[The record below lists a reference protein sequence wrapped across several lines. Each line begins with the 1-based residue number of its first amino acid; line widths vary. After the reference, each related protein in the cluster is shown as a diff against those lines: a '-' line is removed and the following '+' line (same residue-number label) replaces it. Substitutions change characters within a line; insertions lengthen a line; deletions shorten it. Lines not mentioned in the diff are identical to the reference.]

1 MGTLT
6 TPSTLARTVW
16 LALVHQH
23 AMHDGDQ
30 AKHTGSHPRR
40 SSRVTARLGGE
51 HRYPGPGYDCFPAAL
66 ALATAA
72 CVAVPGAA
80 VAATPAANAE
90 PSSNWAGYAASG
102 A

>member
-1 MGTLT
+1 MT
-6 TPSTLARTVW
+6 
-16 LALVHQH
+16 
-23 AMHDGDQ
+23 
-30 AKHTGSHPRR
+30 KRR
-40 SSRVTARLGGE
+40 LL
-51 HRYPGPGYDCFPAAL
+51 PPAAL

-102 A
+102 AQFSKVSGS